1 MENEDVKKV
10 VKEAVKE
17 TLVSLGIDACDPM
30 ETQQDFHFLRD
41 LRQSTEKIKS
51 KARLVAVGVLV
62 TAALGVLWIGIKSA
76 FLG

>member
-1 MENEDVKKV
+1 MEEKDMKQI

-41 LRQSTEKIKS
+41 LRLTTGKIKS
-51 KARLVAVGVLV
+51 KARLAVVGVLV
-62 TAALGVLWIGIKSA
+62 AAALGVLWIGIKKA
-76 FLG
+76 ICG